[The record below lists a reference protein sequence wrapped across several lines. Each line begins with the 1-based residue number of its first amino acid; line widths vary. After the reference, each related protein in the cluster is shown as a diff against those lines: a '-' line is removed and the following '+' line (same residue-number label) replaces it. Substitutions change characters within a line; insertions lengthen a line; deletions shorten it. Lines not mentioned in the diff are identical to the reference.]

1 MNPIWTHH
9 LSPFLW
15 SINLNGQPVGI
26 RWYGLAY
33 LLGFVMGYLVLRRAA
48 LRGEIHNL
56 TQPVL
61 DRLVGA
67 LIAGVVLGGRLG
79 FVAQNVP
86 AWRADP
92 LFPFKVWSGGMAF
105 FGGLL
110 GVLLAV
116 VWAVRRYQLRFW
128 QVTDALTFP
137 SALGLGIG
145 RLANFINGELVGAP
159 TDGKWGVIFPK
170 VDALPRHPSQLYEA
184 ASHFALW
191 ALLLFLAHKHRG
203 WTYGRAGRL
212 SLVFLSFY
220 GFARFG
226 TDFFRADDTYFGP
239 LSSGQ
244 WASLLVGLAG
254 IILIRRATRKS
265 DGGSNA
271 GTQEIEEGTRRS
283 SASTVED
290 PS

>member
-1 MNPIWTHH
+1 VNPIWTHH

-15 SINLNGQPVGI
+15 SLKLNGQPVGI

-33 LLGFVMGYLVLRRAA
+33 LLGFALGYIVLRRAA

-56 TQPVL
+56 NERVL
-61 DRLVGA
+61 DRLVMA

-79 FVAQNVP
+79 FVVQNID

-110 GVLLAV
+110 GVILAV
-116 VWAVRRYQLRFW
+116 VWAVWRYKLRFW

-137 SALGLGIG
+137 SALGLGFG

-159 TDGKWGVIFPK
+159 TNGKWGVVFPK

-184 ASHFALW
+184 VSHFALW
-191 ALLLFLAHKHRG
+191 ALLLFLAHRHRA
-203 WTYGRAGRL
+203 WAYGRAGRL
-212 SLVFLSFY
+212 SLIFLSFY
-220 GFARFG
+220 GFARFL
-226 TDFFRADDTYFGP
+226 TDFFRADDTYLGP
-239 LSSGQ
+239 FSSGQ
-244 WASLLVGLAG
+244 WASLLVAVAAL
-254 IILIRRATRKS
+254 ILVGRTR
-265 DGGSNA
+265 SNS
-271 GTQEIEEGTRRS
+271 ISEENHGHTRTRI
-283 SASTVED
+283 
-290 PS
+290 

>member
-15 SINLNGQPVGI
+15 SLKLNGQTVGI

-33 LLGFVMGYLVLRRAA
+33 LLGFALGYTVLRRAA

-67 LIAGVVLGGRLG
+67 LIAGVVLGGRIG
-79 FVAQNVP
+79 FVVQNIG

-92 LFPFKVWSGGMAF
+92 LFPFKVWGGGMAF

-110 GVLLAV
+110 GVILAV
-116 VWAVRRYQLRFW
+116 VWSVWRYKLRFW
-128 QVTDALTFP
+128 EVTDALTFP
-137 SALGLGIG
+137 SALGLGSG

-159 TDGKWGVIFPK
+159 TNGKWGVIFPR
-170 VDALPRHPSQLYEA
+170 VDTLPRHPSQLYEA
-184 ASHFALW
+184 ASHFTLL
-191 ALLLFLAHKHRG
+191 ALLLFLAHRHRA
-203 WTYGRAGRL
+203 WSYARAGRL

-220 GFARFG
+220 GFARFL

-239 LSSGQ
+239 FSSGQ
-244 WASLLVGLAG
+244 WASLLVGVVGL
-254 IILIRRATRKS
+254 ILVGRTRSKTS
-265 DGGSNA
+265 
-271 GTQEIEEGTRRS
+271 I
-283 SASTVED
+283 
-290 PS
+290 P

>member
-15 SINLNGQPVGI
+15 SLKLNGQPVGI

-33 LLGFVMGYLVLRRAA
+33 LLGFALGYIVLRRAA

-56 TQPVL
+56 NERVL
-61 DRLVGA
+61 DRLVMA

-79 FVAQNVP
+79 FVVQNID

-110 GVLLAV
+110 GVILAV
-116 VWAVRRYQLRFW
+116 VWAVWRYKLRFW

-137 SALGLGIG
+137 SALGLGFG

-159 TDGKWGVIFPK
+159 TNGKWGVVFPK

-184 ASHFALW
+184 VSHFALW
-191 ALLLFLAHKHRG
+191 ALLLFLAHRHRA
-203 WTYGRAGRL
+203 WAYGRAGRL
-212 SLVFLSFY
+212 SLIFLSFY
-220 GFARFG
+220 GFARFL
-226 TDFFRADDTYFGP
+226 TDFFRADDTYLGP
-239 LSSGQ
+239 FSSGQ
-244 WASLLVGLAG
+244 WASLLVAVAAL
-254 IILIRRATRKS
+254 ILVGRTR
-265 DGGSNA
+265 SNS
-271 GTQEIEEGTRRS
+271 ISEENHGHTRTRI
-283 SASTVED
+283 
-290 PS
+290 

>member
-9 LSPFLW
+9 LSPFILSFEW
-15 SINLNGQPVGI
+15 NGHPVGL

-33 LLGFVMGYLVLRRAA
+33 VLGFALGYLMLRRAA
-48 LRGEIHNL
+48 LRGEIENL
-56 TQPVL
+56 SEGAL

-79 FVAQNVP
+79 FVVQNIP

-92 LFPFKVWSGGMAF
+92 LFPLKIWGGGMAF
-105 FGGLL
+105 FGGLA

-116 VWAVRRYQLRFW
+116 VWAVRRYHLRFW

-137 SALGLGIG
+137 SALGLGFG
-145 RLANFINGELVGAP
+145 RLANFVNGELVGAP
-159 TDGKWGVIFPK
+159 TNGKWGVVFPK
-170 VDALPRHPSQLYEA
+170 VDVLPRHPSQLYEA

-191 ALLLFLAHKHRG
+191 ALLLFLARRRRVWAG
-203 WTYGRAGRL
+203 GRAGRL

-220 GFARFG
+220 GFARFL

-239 LSSGQ
+239 FSSGQ
-244 WASLLVGLAG
+244 WASLALGFIGLVS
-254 IILIRRATRKS
+254 IWRATDTKP
-265 DGGSNA
+265 NP
-271 GTQEIEEGTRRS
+271 QEHGAQRR
-283 SASTVED
+283 V
-290 PS
+290 

>member
-1 MNPIWTHH
+1 MGVNPIWTHH

-15 SINLNGQPVGI
+15 SFQFHGHPVGV

-33 LLGFVMGYLVLRRAA
+33 LLGFVLGYTVLRCAA

-56 TQPVL
+56 TEGVL
-61 DRLVGA
+61 ERLVMA

-79 FVAQNVP
+79 FVAQNIG

-92 LFPFKVWSGGMAF
+92 LFPFKFWGGGMAF
-105 FGGLL
+105 FGGLS

-116 VWAVRRYQLRFW
+116 LWAVWRYKLRFW

-137 SALGLGIG
+137 SALGLGFG
-145 RLANFINGELVGAP
+145 RLANFVNGELVGAP
-159 TDGKWGVIFPK
+159 TNGKWGVVFPK

-191 ALLLFLAHKHRG
+191 ALLLFLAHRRRF
-203 WTYGRAGRL
+203 WAYGRAGRL

-220 GFARFG
+220 GFARFL
-226 TDFFRADDTYFGP
+226 TDFFRADDTYWGP
-239 LSSGQ
+239 FSSGQ
-244 WASLLVGLAG
+244 WASLLVAGIGLALVKRTANNTS
-254 IILIRRATRKS
+254 IEQENLEHTR
-265 DGGSNA
+265 
-271 GTQEIEEGTRRS
+271 
-283 SASTVED
+283 V
-290 PS
+290 

>member
-1 MNPIWTHH
+1 M
-9 LSPFLW
+9 
-15 SINLNGQPVGI
+15 GI

-33 LLGFVMGYLVLRRAA
+33 LLGFALGYVVLRRAA

-56 TQPVL
+56 TERVL
-61 DRLVGA
+61 DRLVIA
-67 LIAGVVLGGRLG
+67 LIAGVVLGGRVG
-79 FVAQNVP
+79 FVVQNIP
-86 AWRADP
+86 AWRAD
-92 LFPFKVWSGGMAF
+92 LFFPFKVWSGGMAF

-110 GVLLAV
+110 GVILAV
-116 VWAVRRYQLRFW
+116 VWAVRRYKLRFW

-137 SALGLGIG
+137 SALGLGFG

-159 TDGKWGVIFPK
+159 TNGKWGVIFPK

-203 WTYGRAGRL
+203 WAYGRAGRL

-220 GFARFG
+220 GFARFL

-239 LSSGQ
+239 FSSGQ
-244 WASLLVGLAG
+244 WASLLVAIIGL
-254 IILIRRATRKS
+254 ILVGRTRSKTLIS
-265 DGGSNA
+265 
-271 GTQEIEEGTRRS
+271 EENHGHTRTRI
-283 SASTVED
+283 
-290 PS
+290 